1 MSNALQIR
9 IHRALTSLIM
19 AASADKVANLAADL
33 QGLGVAGLSGA
44 TPKTE
49 FDLVFTSDLHRLQSH
64 EKHAGVNVL
73 LPTPTLH
80 LSDDD
85 EHVLTKVRHIES
97 VAELP
102 AEQRWSTRV
111 SQGFRDGN
119 EDVWLND
126 WLRAVMN
133 DCAAADKAVRR
144 ALIESID
151 DELIADIEDAINL
164 EIAAIAER
172 RYAEE

>member
-1 MSNALQIR
+1 M
-9 IHRALTSLIM
+9 
-19 AASADKVANLAADL
+19 AADL

-44 TPKTE
+44 KPKTE
-49 FDLVFTSDLHRLQSH
+49 FDLVFTSNLHRLQLH
-64 EKHAGVNVL
+64 EQQAGVNVL

-85 EHVLTKVRHIES
+85 EQVLTTVRHIES
-97 VAELP
+97 VAELS
-102 AEQRWSTRV
+102 ADQRWSTRM
-111 SQGFRDGN
+111 SQGFRDGD

-126 WLRAVMN
+126 WLCAVMD

-151 DELIADIEDAINL
+151 DELVANIEDAINL
-164 EIAAIAER
+164 EIGAIAER